1 MLFMNYPRC
10 GDCAFSARFVKECI
24 DVSYVAGESLE
35 LIVLKEGVV
44 VEEIT
49 EVELRSRRVQV

>member
-1 MLFMNYPRC
+1 MLFMNYPWC

-24 DVSYVAGESLE
+24 DVSYVTGEGLE